1 MIRVLYILDIV
12 AVILLLA
19 AGSSYILWT
28 VPISKPMIWIYL
40 FGSHVLPLISGFTL
54 GVLLLGVFGA
64 LGKQRGFNIIK
75 PSEFWLTLGIVIF
88 TPIYHYVYAPEGA
101 EYFYGLLFVLFVI
114 VIINQVRF
122 SLGFGER
129 ISEDT

>member
-1 MIRVLYILDIV
+1 MIRVLYFLDI
-12 AVILLLA
+12 AVTLLLV
-19 AGSSYILWT
+19 AGSQYMLMTFNRMALLW
-28 VPISKPMIWIYL
+28 VYW
-40 FGSHVLPLISGFTL
+40 FGGHVLPLISGFTL

-122 SLGFGER
+122 SLGER
-129 ISEDT
+129 TSDET